1 MAGPV
6 LYHLGKFPPTAFDW
20 PQLIPLIGPGNAA
33 LARYDGLLSAMKIPG
48 ATARRILTLVSG
60 KGGLLKKRLKGRG
73 RRSAV
78 YAFRELLNIAEGRE
92 VF

>member
-1 MAGPV
+1 VDKTKSPHA
-6 LYHLGKFPPTAFDW
+6 
-20 PQLIPLIGPGNAA
+20 IRA
-33 LARYDGLLSAMKIPG
+33 LDFLFCTPIFKSSDFIDQAKIPD

-60 KGGLLKKRLKGRG
+60 PDGLLKTLRESSG
-73 RRSAV
+73 RRPAV